1 MKTSKM
7 LVVCAA
13 GSALWACNQPV
24 PTTQASSAVSRDDA
38 AVLVNGRPISRLSV
52 ENLEQEFAQRRGGE
66 GVTKDKIIEELTKRE
81 VLRQEAENQGLLKD
95 PSVAAKID
103 NATRMV
109 LSQVA
114 AENLVKKFVP
124 TEDELKQEYAQ
135 RVGAMKSAEYKAR
148 HILVEDE
155 KQALDAIR
163 RLGKG
168 EDFAA
173 LAKKISKDPGS
184 KNSGGELGWFA
195 PQQMVPPF
203 SDAVVALKNG
213 EITKAPV
220 KTDFGWHVIQREDSR
235 EQAPPAFEAV
245 KDQLT
250 SFMQTEKL
258 KTYIAE
264 LESKAKIERLVPPA
278 AVTAPPADKK
288 PDAPSVEA
296 PPAPAPH

>member
-7 LVVCAA
+7 LVVFAA
-13 GSALWACNQPV
+13 GSALWSCNQPV
-24 PTTQASSAVSRDDA
+24 PTTQTSSGISRDDA

-264 LESKAKIERLVPPA
+264 LESKAKIERLVPAA
-278 AVTAPPADKK
+278 AVTAPPAEKK
-288 PDAPSVEA
+288 PDAPSIGT
-296 PPAPAPH
+296 PATPTPH